1 MPEKRADLRLRV
13 VQSRFQ
19 NAFFHELAEA
29 IVDEAT
35 RLGVPADVVTSVVDT
50 EPDDVFVL
58 LPTHEYA
65 VLEGGQFLEDP
76 RLAKR
81 CIGITAE
88 QPASSHF
95 DTNVYYGHK
104 LGAVFDFSTLSV
116 KRYQAEGIAA
126 EHLPFGWTPTWD
138 KFVPDADEHELD
150 VLFLGCA
157 TPRREH
163 ALSKIGRQLWSRRSR
178 LILSDNAAPN
188 TGDHAAFVTGD
199 RKRELLAGTK
209 VLVNVHQADEP
220 YFEWLRAAEAA
231 HCGAVMLSETSLH
244 TEPFKHDE
252 HLVFSALS
260 TMPHALAALLEDP
273 ARLKRLR
280 RNAYE
285 LIKEN
290 PFSAGVEKLV
300 SVAHDLRK
308 THDGHRLRL
317 GPSRTQPFRQQ
328 VTPSWERQTD
338 GVDAVRQA
346 IREIRLDII
355 DLRRRVSTDPT
366 IDPTPV
372 IDHRTPAWDRR
383 TPRVSV
389 IMALYNHEP
398 YVVEALESAASGSY
412 NDIEIIVVDDCSNDG
427 SNQTVRKWMDKSPHV
442 PMTLVRHPVNRGLPR
457 SRNEAFRHAR
467 GELVFVLDSDNAI
480 VPTGLERLVAA
491 IDAEPDASFAY
502 GVLQRFDS
510 TGPVGLMGVWP
521 WEPWRLRYGN
531 YIDAMALIK
540 HEALTKLEGYTLD
553 RRLHGWE
560 DYELWCR
567 IAESGGHA
575 AHVQTIVGRYRQSA
589 TSMLS
594 LTNISQDAGF
604 DAVRES
610 CPRLM
615 SGALEL
621 QVDALGD
628 WLASIRGERE
638 ARDVWLSN
646 WEAQNA

>member
-1 MPEKRADLRLRV
+1 MRDLRLRI

-19 NAFFHELAEA
+19 NAFFHELADA

-35 RLGVPADVVTSVVDT
+35 RLGVTADVVTSVVDT

-65 VLEGGQFLEDP
+65 VLEGGQFLEDA
-76 RLAKR
+76 RIARR

-88 QPASSHF
+88 QPSSSHF
-95 DTNVYYGHK
+95 DTNVHYGHK

-116 KRYQAEGIAA
+116 KRYQEAGLRA
-126 EHLPFGWTPTWD
+126 EHLQFGWTPTWD
-138 KFVPDADEHELD
+138 KFSETPETDLD

-163 ALSKIGRQLWSRRSR
+163 ALSKLGRQLWSYRSR
-178 LILSDNAAPN
+178 MILSDNAAPN
-188 TGDHAAFVTGD
+188 TGDHASFVTGD
-199 RKRELLAGTK
+199 RKRELLARTR
-209 VLVNVHQADEP
+209 VLVNIHQADEP

-231 HCGAVMLSETSLH
+231 HTGAVMLSETSLH
-244 TEPFKHDE
+244 TEPFVNGE

-260 TMPHALAALLEDP
+260 TLPHALDALLEDED
-273 ARLKRLR
+273 RLKTLR
-280 RNAYE
+280 RNAYA

-290 PFSAGVEKLV
+290 PFSQGVEKLV
-300 SVAHDLRK
+300 SMAEEIRQ
-308 THDGHRLRL
+308 TTPGHRLRL
-317 GPSRTQPFRQQ
+317 GPSRTAPFRQKI
-328 VTPSWERQTD
+328 TPSWERQTD

-346 IREIRLDII
+346 IREIRLDLV
-355 DLRRRVSTDPT
+355 DLRRRVSEDPT

-372 IDHRTPAWDRR
+372 IDYRTPAWDRSR
-383 TPRVSV
+383 PRVSV

-398 YVVEALESAASGSY
+398 YVVEALESAASGTYS
-412 NDIEIIVVDDCSNDG
+412 DLEIIVVDDCSNDG
-427 SNQTVRKWMDKSPHV
+427 SNETVRRWMGASPHV
-442 PMTLVRHPVNRGLPR
+442 PATLVRHPVNRGLPR
-457 SRNEAFRHAR
+457 SRNEAFKHAR

-480 VPTGLERLVAA
+480 VPTGLERLVEA
-491 IDAEPDASFAY
+491 IDAEPEAAFAY

-510 TGPVGLMGVWP
+510 TGAVGLMGVWP

-531 YIDAMALIK
+531 YIDAMALIR
-540 HEALTKLEGYTLD
+540 HEALQNLEGYTTD

-560 DYELWCR
+560 DYQLWCR
-567 IAESGGHA
+567 IAESGGQG

-604 DAVRES
+604 DALREA

-621 QVDALGD
+621 QDDALGA
-628 WLASIRGERE
+628 WLGQVRSERA